1 MKHPRWPRRVFA
13 QLLLSQTVVTVGVT
27 IVTAGLFLAPVSS
40 ELDHDAMQRALS
52 IAQATANDEVI
63 ARAAEARDSAT
74 AQRNAEQ
81 IRLATGASFVVVTD
95 LDGIR
100 LSHTDPDRIGQRVS
114 TDPEPALSGRS
125 VTAIQQG
132 TLGRT
137 ARGKVPLRIADGRIV
152 GEVSVGISDGS
163 IRRRLLKMLTGI
175 LLCAG
180 AGLAAGTV
188 ATLALAR
195 RLKRRTHNIALA
207 DISALLVE
215 REAMLHSIR
224 EGMVALDE
232 RGRIRLANDEALRL
246 LGLPEGCTGRPID
259 EVLPPG
265 RLADVLAGRITGT
278 DLPAVRDDRVLVVNR
293 MATAEGGAVVTLRDR
308 TELESLVRE
317 LDTTRSLTE
326 ALRAQDHEHANRM
339 HTLLGLLELGR
350 HEQAVAFISEQSGS
364 HAVVA
369 ARIAEQVQDPHVAA
383 LLAGKAAVAG
393 ERGVRLA
400 VAPAAHLPDA
410 VVDARTLVTVLGNL
424 IDNAVDALAPGGGGR
439 VDVTLA
445 AAGSTLLVEVA
456 DSGPGVPQEL
466 RERVFEEG
474 WSSKD
479 APAHRPRGL
488 GLAMVRRLVGRTGG
502 RIVLDT
508 GPLGGARFTVE
519 LPEALHD
526 EAVHTDA
533 PFADA
538 PFADAPPTAA
548 VADARHPEAGAL
560 PTAPL
565 VEA

>member
-1 MKHPRWPRRVFA
+1 MKHPHWPRRVFA

-27 IVTAGLFLAPVSS
+27 VLTAGLFLAPVSA

-52 IAQATANDEVI
+52 IAQATAGDETI
-63 ARAAEARDSAT
+63 ARAAEVRDAAT

-81 IRLATGASFVVVTD
+81 IRTATGASFVVVTD

-100 LSHTDPDRIGQRVS
+100 LSHTDPGRIGQRVS
-114 TDPEPALSGRS
+114 TDPEPALAGRS
-125 VTAIQQG
+125 VTAIQEG

-137 ARGKVPLRIADGRIV
+137 ARGKVPLRVADGRIV
-152 GEVSVGISDGS
+152 GEVSVGISDDS

-180 AGLAAGTV
+180 AGLTAGTV

-215 REAMLHSIR
+215 REAMLHGIR

-232 RGRIRLANDEALRL
+232 RGRIRLANDEAGRL
-246 LGLPEGCTGRPID
+246 LGLPEEFAGRPID

-265 RLADVLAGRITGT
+265 RLADVLAGRITGA

-350 HEQAVAFISEQSGS
+350 HDQAVAFISEQSGS
-364 HAVVA
+364 HAAAV
-369 ARIAEQVQDPHVAA
+369 ARIGERVRDPHVAA
-383 LLAGKAAVAG
+383 LLAGKAAVAA

-410 VVDARTLVTVLGNL
+410 VVDTRALVTVLGNL
-424 IDNAVDALAPGGGGR
+424 IDNAVDAVAPGGGGQ
-439 VDVTLA
+439 VAVTLA
-445 AAGSTLLVEVA
+445 AAGSTLLAEVA
-456 DSGPGVPQEL
+456 DSGPGVPAAL

-474 WSSKD
+474 WTSKD

-488 GLAMVRRLVGRTGG
+488 GLAMVRRLVERTGG

-526 EAVHTDA
+526 DPPAA
-533 PFADA
+533 PL
-538 PFADAPPTAA
+538 PAPPVPAPP
-548 VADARHPEAGAL
+548 VP
-560 PTAPL
+560 APL
-565 VEA
+565 VEAR

>member
-1 MKHPRWPRRVFA
+1 M
-13 QLLLSQTVVTVGVT
+13 VTVGVT